1 MGSVKIFNHH
11 FRTPFL
17 ILLVSEYFLLF
28 YFCYLGVYFRFGVFE
43 WQPDLISLEEFPLK
57 ASVYSVVMLLGMFA
71 MGQYESPGLKGRHY
85 FPVILQRI
93 TISLILG
100 SLGLLIVYYIFP
112 NLLVGRGILAYSA
125 ACSLVGLSALR
136 TLLYHTVGGE
146 ALRRKILV
154 LGVGELA
161 SNLLESSDD
170 KEQLKNV
177 PRRALTPHF
186 ASYSIHGFVQID
198 GDESKIPGKYLVNTG
213 DDLSEYCQEYKID
226 EIVVAIS
233 DRRKKL
239 PIKDLLECKLDNIN
253 CIDFVAFW
261 EREKGMLRLDMLNP
275 SWMIFNEGSGTSNL
289 GSLVGRLFDIGLS
302 FIILAFMFP
311 VLLITALLIFVESG
325 FSGPIFYKQVR
336 VGFNGKTFNLLKF
349 RSMIINAE
357 KNGEAKWASQSD
369 SRITRVGRFI
379 RKVRIDELPQVLN
392 IFRGDMS
399 IVGPRPERPEFVEQ
413 LETKIPFYSVR
424 HSVKPGLA
432 GWAQLKYPYGASEED
447 AYNKLQY
454 DLYYVK
460 NHSVIMDAL
469 ILLQTVEVILL
480 GKGVR

>member
-1 MGSVKIFNHH
+1 MASVKIFNHH

-28 YFCYLGVYFRFGVFE
+28 YFSYLGVYFRFGHFE
-43 WQPDLISLEEFPLK
+43 WQTNLTSLENFPLK
-57 ASVYSVVMLLGMFA
+57 AAIYALVMITSMFA
-71 MGQYESPGLKGRHY
+71 MGQYQSPGLKGRHY
-85 FPVILQRI
+85 FPVILQR
-93 TISLILG
+93 TTLSLLLG
-100 SLGLLIVYYIFP
+100 SLALLIVYYVFP
-112 NLLVGRGILAYSA
+112 GLLIGRGILAYSA
-125 ACSLVGLSALR
+125 VCSLVGLSALR

-146 ALRRKILV
+146 ALRRKILI

-161 SNLLESSDD
+161 SNLLESDD
-170 KEQLKNV
+170 GGSHNGKQPGRSLS
-177 PRRALTPHF
+177 PHF
-186 ASYSIHGFVQID
+186 ASYSIHGFVQLANEEIKVPD
-198 GDESKIPGKYLVNTG
+198 KYLVNTG

-239 PIKDLLECKLDNIN
+239 PIKDLLDCKLDNIN

-275 SWMIFNEGSGTSNL
+275 SWMIFNEGSNTSNF
-289 GSLVGRLFDIGLS
+289 GNIVQRLFDITLS

-311 VLLITALLIFVESG
+311 ILVLTAILIFVESG

-357 KNGEAKWASQSD
+357 KDGEAKWAAQSD
-369 SRITRVGRFI
+369 NRITWVGRFI

-399 IVGPRPERPEFVEQ
+399 IVGPRPERPEFVEK
-413 LETKIPFYSVR
+413 LSENIPFFSVR

-432 GWAQLKYPYGASEED
+432 GWAQLKYPYGASEQD

-460 NHSVIMDAL
+460 NHSVVMDAL